1 MIMKASDVMA
11 RDVLT
16 IPEQAAIEAA
26 IAIMVER
33 RVSGL
38 PVVDAGGMLVG
49 ILTEGD
55 LLRRV
60 ETGTGAH
67 HRSRF
72 LEFLV
77 GPGHEAADYIR
88 THSRRVGDLM
98 TADVRSVAEDT
109 DLDAVVGLMERQ
121 HIRRVPVVRE
131 GRVVGMVSRADLVA
145 ALGRQLQAAGSTGDD
160 AAIEGSLRA
169 ELAEHPGL
177 AASNITMFVRDGVVT
192 LDGVIYDQRTRDAL
206 RVAAQN
212 IAGVISVTDRMTWV
226 DPVLGMVVP

>member
-1 MIMKASDVMA
+1 MKASDVMA

-16 IPEQAAIEAA
+16 IPESAAIEAA

-38 PVVDAGGMLVG
+38 PVVNAGGMLVG

-60 ETGTGAH
+60 ETGTGER

-77 GPGHEAADYIR
+77 GPGREAADYIR

-98 TADVRSVAEDT
+98 TAHVRSVTEDT
-109 DLDAVVGLMERQ
+109 DLTEVVGLMEGH
-121 HIRRVPVVRE
+121 HIRRVPVVRDE
-131 GRVVGMVSRADLVA
+131 RVVGMISRADLVA
-145 ALGRQLQAAGSTGDD
+145 ALGRRLAARRAAGGD
-160 AAIEGSLRA
+160 ASIEGAWRT
-169 ELAEHPGL
+169 EVDKNPGL
-177 AASNITMFVRDGVVT
+177 AANNISMFVDDGVVT

-212 IAGVISVTDRMTWV
+212 IAGVTSVNDRLVWV
-226 DPVLGMVVP
+226 DPILGMVVS